1 MLETKS
7 IRFLMAEIAVEIRNK
22 DNSATKIDWC
32 KIVET
37 LEDIDGFEG
46 ISVPPKVFIR
56 PALQQ
61 DVADLLSI
69 PRNDVKKLN
78 AFT

>member
-22 DNSATKIDWC
+22 DNSTTKIDWC
-32 KIVET
+32 KIVEI
-37 LEDIDGFEG
+37 LEDIDGFEA
-46 ISVPPKVFIR
+46 ISVPSKVINR